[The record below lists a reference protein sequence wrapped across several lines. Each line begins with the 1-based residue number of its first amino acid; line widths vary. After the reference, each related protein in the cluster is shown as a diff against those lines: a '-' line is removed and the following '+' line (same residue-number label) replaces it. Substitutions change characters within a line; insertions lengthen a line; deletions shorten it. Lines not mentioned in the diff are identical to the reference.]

1 MAMLQEVDTGLWIV
15 QPKFEGKNAV
25 VTILLKNS
33 YLNILLLVSLLA
45 LFILSVLVG
54 LLTSKKVLKVD
65 KNFVI
70 LLMVHERWC
79 GVGKS
84 GEQTAT

>member
-25 VTILLKNS
+25 VIILLKNS

-45 LFILSVLVG
+45 LFILSILVG

-70 LLMVHERWC
+70 LLMLEYYMDI
-79 GVGKS
+79 
-84 GEQTAT
+84 QN